1 MELRAWSGFGF
12 EHLGE
17 PVAHDAGVG
26 PGEGEGGSEPEV
38 SQPVAVAALHALD
51 EPMQTES
58 PEVVGHPARGDVAGI
73 DPQQWS
79 DILPQIAIGKPAG
92 LETEDHQGGQQLLH
106 ALVVE
111 AKSRDPPTV
120 HLEGSSHLAGSVL
133 TDSAVVGQSL
143 DVQETSVGLE
153 ADLAQHREVLEPP
166 ADGEVSGVV
175 DGRLGPQR
183 PPFLMMLLDVG
194 ALVVE
199 VERGDDAV
207 GDDAGAEAARRPPRA
222 FEVCDEGVEVF
233 DEGEVLATADPLVE
247 DDGALLVE
255 DAEVEGSGMEVDAAV
270 VQVLLLIESYGPLL
284 GVMWNRNQHP
294 LKTTTIVSNVF
305 AANRWRKAT

>member
-1 MELRAWSGFGF
+1 MASSMRRKATWSFEPGLWSGFGF

-79 DILPQIAIGKPAG
+79 DILSQIAIGKPA
-92 LETEDHQGGQQLLH
+92 
-106 ALVVE
+106 
-111 AKSRDPPTV
+111 
-120 HLEGSSHLAGSVL
+120 
-133 TDSAVVGQSL
+133 
-143 DVQETSVGLE
+143 
-153 ADLAQHREVLEPP
+153 
-166 ADGEVSGVV
+166 
-175 DGRLGPQR
+175 
-183 PPFLMMLLDVG
+183 
-194 ALVVE
+194 
-199 VERGDDAV
+199 
-207 GDDAGAEAARRPPRA
+207 
-222 FEVCDEGVEVF
+222 
-233 DEGEVLATADPLVE
+233 VLATADPLVE

-270 VQVLLLIESYGPLL
+270 VQVLLSIESHGPLL